1 MKKLTLLLAVVI
13 MVPVAAMA
21 QQSSKIQ
28 QAFTQEEIDAI
39 VAQDPNEMAFLEYMA
54 DRAVTVQT
62 KNGDISSV
70 PDISELNSLKK
81 NNNIPDV
88 DASNFSVETFNPLA
102 YNLDLENNV
111 LYYRLGDSNQVIQ
124 ILSENRTRHLFD
136 SGQ

>member
-39 VAQDPNEMAFLEYMA
+39 VAQDPNEMAFLKYMA